1 MDPYPFDD
9 KVFELE
15 KHSPKVKIDE
25 IEARLYESNHPGDP
39 MPHPVA
45 KNFAMIND
53 ALINQSKKVE
63 SRLVRLEN
71 TLAFVLRS

>member
-1 MDPYPFDD
+1 
-9 KVFELE
+9 
-15 KHSPKVKIDE
+15 
-25 IEARLYESNHPGDP
+25 

-71 TLAFVLRS
+71 TLAFVLRSLGRVGSRFNFFRLIN